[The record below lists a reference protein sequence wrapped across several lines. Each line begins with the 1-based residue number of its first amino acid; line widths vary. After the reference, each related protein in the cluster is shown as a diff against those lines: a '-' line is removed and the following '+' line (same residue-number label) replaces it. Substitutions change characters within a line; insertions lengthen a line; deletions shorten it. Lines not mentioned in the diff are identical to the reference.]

1 MPPKTTRPS
10 PLAVA
15 TDSVNRL
22 VKEEFYYHKEQAD
35 QEKRIKKLEAD
46 IEAKNPD
53 LDSNAEYILKQEV
66 RSRRPGPSPVPYRRV
81 LAFDCLATADPDPR
95 PLQKTALEQT
105 KRMFGPLRKQIE
117 KAVAKLEEQ
126 LAIAES
132 DGTASEEE
140 LKKARD
146 AIESGRKVA
155 EQEEKKE
162 EKKE

>member
-1 MPPKTTRPS
+1 
-10 PLAVA
+10 
-15 TDSVNRL
+15 
-22 VKEEFYYHKEQAD
+22 
-35 QEKRIKKLEAD
+35 
-46 IEAKNPD
+46 
-53 LDSNAEYILKQEV
+53 
-66 RSRRPGPSPVPYRRV
+66 
-81 LAFDCLATADPDPR
+81 
-95 PLQKTALEQT
+95 
-105 KRMFGPLRKQIE
+105 MFGPLRKQIE